1 MFALLAAL
9 AFLGRLLHLHLA
21 GVDLTVLGLLLTLS
35 AAGSALANPGP
46 PTNGGLGAGRN
57 PDDRPASCGP

>member
-21 GVDLTVLGLLLTLS
+21 GVDLTVLGLLFI
-35 AAGSALANPGP
+35 ALALVVPWP
-46 PTNGGLGAGRN
+46 R
-57 PDDRPASCGP
+57 S